1 MFLIKLPIKIILL
14 PVVLL
19 LTLFEWI
26 GIFLTSISSILTNL
40 LSGVFFLTALLSYAF
55 GQSTGHETLVIM
67 ATAFVIFILPYI
79 AAWAIARLII
89 LKEIIKAFIWS

>member
-1 MFLIKLPIKIILL
+1 MVI
-14 PVVLL
+14 L
-19 LTLFEWI
+19 LTLLEWI
-26 GIFLTSISSILTNL
+26 EIFLTNFSSILINL
-40 LSGVFFLTALLSYAF
+40 LSGIFFLTALLSYAF
-55 GQSTGHETLVIM
+55 GQSTRHEVLVIM